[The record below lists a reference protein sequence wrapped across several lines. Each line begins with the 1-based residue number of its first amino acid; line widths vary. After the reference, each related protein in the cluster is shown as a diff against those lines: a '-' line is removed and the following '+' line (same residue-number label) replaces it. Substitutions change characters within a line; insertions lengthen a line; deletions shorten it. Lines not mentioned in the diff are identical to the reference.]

1 MSEVALEIAGGLVE
15 PLARADLSYVNIFW
29 HGSCIYDLRVMERSF
44 GTLLAREQNEN
55 ENQYQKGL
63 GAYAKKLSKE
73 SFG

>member
-44 GTLLAREQNEN
+44 GTLLARQQNEN
-55 ENQYQKGL
+55 ENHFQRGL
-63 GAYAKKLSKE
+63 RIYVKKLLKRA
-73 SFG
+73 